1 MVMRMSGTARKL
13 PEGTQVQFTTDIPD
27 SDVLKGDIGT
37 LTRVTLPRGRGFEYV
52 VVFDDGSSAQV
63 ESNTQFFVT
72 QVTPEEAAAQKEFY
86 GRIGRGARSIGRGI
100 GRGLRRGAREAGR
113 SIVTGVAAATAPP
126 RAAPRQQQQPYY
138 ARPAPQE
145 YPRQVPQS
153 KDPWFGGGGDID
165 PLGPPPDNSPIE
177 PLG

>member
-13 PEGTQVQFTTDIPD
+13 PVDTQVQFITDIPD
-27 SDVLKGDIGT
+27 SDVVKGDIGI
-37 LTRVTLPRGRGFEYV
+37 LTRVTLPRGRGFNYI
-52 VVFDDGSSAQV
+52 VVFDDGSSVQV
-63 ESNTQFFVT
+63 EPNTQLFVT
-72 QVTPEEAAAQKEFY
+72 QVSPKEAEAQKEFY
-86 GRIGRGARSIGRGI
+86 GRIGRGARSIGRGL
-100 GRGLRRGAREAGR
+100 GRGLKRGVREAGKG
-113 SIVTGVAAATAPP
+113 IVTGVTAATAPP
-126 RAAPRQQQQPYY
+126 RATPRQQPYY

-145 YPRQVPQS
+145 SPQPVPQS